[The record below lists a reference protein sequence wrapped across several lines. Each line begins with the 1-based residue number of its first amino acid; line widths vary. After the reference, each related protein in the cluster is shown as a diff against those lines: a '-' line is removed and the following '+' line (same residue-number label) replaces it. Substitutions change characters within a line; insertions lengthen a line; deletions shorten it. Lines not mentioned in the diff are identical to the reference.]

1 MASPR
6 RIEKLNKLLKEELSQ
21 ILNREFEIPEGHLL
35 TITRIYT
42 SPDAYYATVFVSI
55 IGANPKLVLKFLQK
69 NIYQIQQFFNKK
81 VHIRPVPRILF
92 KIDEEEVRR
101 QKVEK
106 SLAKIK

>member
-35 TITRIYT
+35 TITRISI
-42 SPDAYYATVFVSI
+42 SPNAYYATVFISVL
-55 IGANPKLVLKFLQK
+55 GGNPLSVLKFLKK
-69 NIYQIQQFFNKK
+69 NIYHIQQLFNKR
-81 VHIRPVPRILF
+81 VRMRPVPRISF
-92 KIDEEEVRR
+92 KIDEEEIRR